1 MHYPEALAW
10 LYGTQ
15 QFGIK
20 PGLDNTRKLLK
31 ALQLPGSRQ
40 RFLHVAGTNGKGSTC
55 AFMESVL
62 RAGGERTALF
72 TSPHLIQFRE
82 RIQVGGVM
90 MPEAEIARS
99 LTALRDLVSQWQP
112 HPTFFELTLALALDW
127 FDRAGAEWVVLET
140 GMGGRLDS
148 TNAIKP
154 AVSVISPIAMDHQQW
169 LGDTLTKI
177 AGEKAG
183 IIKPGVPVVS
193 APQHPDAEAV
203 LRSAAAAAATP
214 ILFISEPWTGATAA
228 AANAAGANADA
239 NPAPPEEGG
248 HSVRLSVCPGTGQQN
263 IDPPQLSL
271 AGEHQQWNAAL
282 ALAALEAAGCL
293 PKPPAVLAGL
303 TGTDWPARFQS
314 LMGGRLIID
323 GAHNPHSIARL
334 VTTWQQQ
341 FGPEKAHLI
350 FGAVEGKDHAVSLP
364 LLAEIVSAVTFVT
377 VDSPRA
383 IPSAALAKTWQ
394 ETVPGIPCQ
403 ESSSLRETLAMKDSP
418 SAGARLDEV
427 AKSPRR
433 LLCGSLYLCGEVLS
447 LVEGGAFESSTQ

>member
-1 MHYPEALAW
+1 MDYGQALDW
-10 LYGTQ
+10 LYSVQ

-20 PGLDNTRKLLK
+20 PGLENTRKLLK
-31 ALQLPGSRQ
+31 ALQLPGTGQ

-90 MPEAEIARS
+90 MPESDIADS
-99 LTALRDLVSQWQP
+99 LTVLRQLVNDWQP

-127 FDRAGAEWVVLET
+127 FDRAGAELVVLET

-148 TNAIKP
+148 TNAVKP
-154 AVSVISPIAMDHQQW
+154 VVSVITPIAMDHQQW
-169 LGDTLTKI
+169 LGDTIAKI
-177 AGEKAG
+177 ATEKAG

-193 APQHPDAEAV
+193 APQHPEAEAV
-203 LRSAAAAAATP
+203 LRAAAAAAGTT
-214 ILFISEPWTGATAA
+214 IFFVSEPWTTT
-228 AANAAGANADA
+228 
-239 NPAPPEEGG
+239 PLP
-248 HSVRLSVCPGTGQQN
+248 
-263 IDPPQLSL
+263 L

-293 PKPPAVLAGL
+293 PKQPAILAGL
-303 TGTDWPARFQS
+303 SATTWPARFQS
-314 LMGGRLIID
+314 LLGGRLLID

-334 VTTWQQQ
+334 VATWQQQ
-341 FGPEKAHLI
+341 FGAEKAHLI
-350 FGAVEGKDHAVSLP
+350 FGAVEGKDHAISLP
-364 LLAEIVSAVTFVT
+364 LLAPVVSGVTFVT

-383 IPSAALAKTWQ
+383 IPAAALAKTWQ
-394 ETVPGIPCQ
+394 ETVPGISCQ
-403 ESSSLRETLAMKDSP
+403 ESSSLQDALSGM
-418 SAGARLDEV
+418 GGG
-427 AKSPRR
+427 PRR

-447 LVEGGAFESSTQ
+447 IVEGGAFESSAQ

>member
-1 MHYPEALAW
+1 MDYAEALAW

-20 PGLDNTRKLLK
+20 PGLENTRKLLK
-31 ALQLPGSRQ
+31 ALQLPGTGQ

-62 RAGGERTALF
+62 RAGAERAALF

-82 RIQVGGVM
+82 RIQTGGVM
-90 MPEAEIARS
+90 MPEAEIAAGLS
-99 LTALRDLVSQWQP
+99 AMRDLVSNWQP

-127 FDRAGAEWVVLET
+127 FDRAGAEIVVLET

-148 TNAIKP
+148 TNAVKP
-154 AVSVISPIAMDHQQW
+154 VVSVITPIAMDHQQW

-203 LRSAAAAAATP
+203 LRAAAAAAGTT
-214 ILFISEPWTGATAA
+214 IQFVREPWTAT
-228 AANAAGANADA
+228 
-239 NPAPPEEGG
+239 P
-248 HSVRLSVCPGTGQQN
+248 V
-263 IDPPQLSL
+263 SL

-293 PKPPAVLAGL
+293 PKPPAIAAGL
-303 TGTDWPARFQS
+303 ANTLWPARFQS
-314 LMGGRLIID
+314 LLEGRLIID

-334 VTTWQQQ
+334 VTTWQEQ
-341 FGPEKAHLI
+341 FGEEKAHLI
-350 FGAVEGKDHAVSLP
+350 FGAVEGKDHAISLP
-364 LLAEIVSAVTFVT
+364 LLEPIVSGVTFVT

-383 IPSAALAKTWQ
+383 IPAAALAKTWQ
-394 ETVPGIPCQ
+394 DTVPGISCR
-403 ESSSLRETLAMKDSP
+403 ESASLKDTLTYEDQ
-418 SAGARLDEV
+418 G
-427 AKSPRR
+427 PRR

-447 LVEGGAFESSTQ
+447 LVEGGAFEASGQ

>member
-1 MHYPEALAW
+1 MDYGEALAW

-20 PGLDNTRKLLK
+20 PGLENTRKLLK
-31 ALQLPGSRQ
+31 ALQLPGTGQ

-62 RAGGERTALF
+62 RAGAERTALF

-90 MPEAEIARS
+90 MPEDEIADS
-99 LTALRDLVSQWQP
+99 LTAMRDLVGQWQP
-112 HPTFFELTLALALDW
+112 HPTFFELTFALALDW
-127 FDRAGAEWVVLET
+127 FDRAGAEIVVLET

-154 AVSVISPIAMDHQQW
+154 AVSVITPIAMDHQQW
-169 LGDTLTKI
+169 LGETLAKI

-203 LRSAAAAAATP
+203 LRAAATAAGTT
-214 ILFISEPWTGATAA
+214 LQFVSAPWTASAL
-228 AANAAGANADA
+228 
-239 NPAPPEEGG
+239 P
-248 HSVRLSVCPGTGQQN
+248 
-263 IDPPQLSL
+263 L
-271 AGEHQQWNAAL
+271 AGDHQRWNAAL
-282 ALAALEAAGCL
+282 ALAALGASGCL
-293 PKPPAVLAGL
+293 PKSSAIASGLAD
-303 TGTDWPARFQS
+303 TKWPARFQI
-314 LMGGRLIID
+314 LQAGRLIID

-334 VTTWQQQ
+334 VVTWQQQ
-341 FGPEKAHLI
+341 FGAEKAHLI

-364 LLAEIVSAVTFVT
+364 LLAGIVAEVTFVT

-383 IPSAALAKTWQ
+383 IPADALAETWQ
-394 ETVPGIPCQ
+394 DIVPGIPCQ
-403 ESSSLRETLAMKDSP
+403 SSASLRKAISQSDN
-418 SAGARLDEV
+418 G
-427 AKSPRR
+427 PRR

-447 LVEGGAFESSTQ
+447 LTEGGGFETSGQ

>member
-1 MHYPEALAW
+1 MDYGAALTW
-10 LYGTQ
+10 LYSTQ

-20 PGLDNTRKLLK
+20 PGLENTRKLLK
-31 ALQLPGSRQ
+31 ALQLPGTGQ

-90 MPEAEIARS
+90 MPEAEIAES
-99 LTALRDLVSQWQP
+99 LTAMRDIVCSWQP

-127 FDRAGAEWVVLET
+127 FDRCGAEIVVLET

-148 TNAIKP
+148 TNAVKP
-154 AVSVISPIAMDHQQW
+154 VVSVITPIAMDHQQW

-183 IIKPGVPVVS
+183 IIKPGVPVIS

-203 LRSAAAAAATP
+203 LRAAAAAAGTT
-214 ILFISEPWTGATAA
+214 IHFIMKPWTRINTAVH
-228 AANAAGANADA
+228 
-239 NPAPPEEGG
+239 EESG
-248 HSVRLSVCPGTGQQN
+248 HSVRPCLKTGQQN
-263 IDPPQLSL
+263 VDPPHLPL

-293 PKPPAVLAGL
+293 PKPPAVLSGL
-303 TGTDWPARFQS
+303 ASTIWPARFQS
-314 LMGGRLIID
+314 LLSGRLVID

-334 VTTWQQQ
+334 VATWQEQ
-341 FGPEKAHLI
+341 FGTEKAHLI
-350 FGAVEGKDHAVSLP
+350 FGAVEGKDHDISLP
-364 LLAEIVSAVTFVT
+364 LLAGIISKVTFVT

-383 IPSAALAKTWQ
+383 IPSAALFETWQ
-394 ETVPGIPCQ
+394 NIVPEIPC
-403 ESSSLRETLAMKDSP
+403 EEALLKDALAGISE
-418 SAGARLDEV
+418 G
-427 AKSPRR
+427 PRR

-447 LVEGGAFESSTQ
+447 LTGGCAFEPSSQ

>member
-1 MHYPEALAW
+1 MDYPKALAW

-31 ALQLPGSRQ
+31 ALQLPGTRQ

-62 RAGGERTALF
+62 RAGRERTALF

-99 LTALRDLVSQWQP
+99 LTAMRDLVSRWQP

-127 FDRAGAEWVVLET
+127 FDRSGAEWVVLET

-154 AVSVISPIAMDHQQW
+154 AVSIITPIAMDHQQW

-203 LRSAAAAAATP
+203 LRAAAAAAGTP
-214 ILFISEPWTGATAA
+214 IFFITKPWTGA
-228 AANAAGANADA
+228 NADDA
-239 NPAPPEEGG
+239 QTDPAHAAPPEEGG
-248 HSVRLSVCPGTGQQN
+248 HSVCPCLETAQQMV
-263 IDPPQLSL
+263 DPPQLPL

-282 ALAALEAAGCL
+282 ALTALDVAGCL

-303 TGTDWPARFQS
+303 TNTVWPARFQS

-350 FGAVEGKDHAVSLP
+350 FGAVEGKDHAISLP
-364 LLAEIVSAVTFVT
+364 LLAEIVSGVTFVT

-383 IPSAALAKTWQ
+383 IPSAALAKTWH

-403 ESSSLRETLAMKDSP
+403 ESPSLRETLHSKESHRTKASL
-418 SAGARLDEV
+418 SGADK
-427 AKSPRR
+427 APRR

-447 LVEGGAFESSTQ
+447 LVEGGAFESSAQ

>member
-1 MHYPEALAW
+1 MEYGEALAW
-10 LYGTQ
+10 LYDTQ

-31 ALQLPGSRQ
+31 ALQLPGTGQ

-62 RAGGERTALF
+62 RAGAERTALF

-82 RIQVGGVM
+82 RSQVGGVM
-90 MPEAEIARS
+90 MPEAEIADS
-99 LTALRDLVSQWQP
+99 LTALRDLVGNWQP

-127 FDRAGAEWVVLET
+127 FDRAGAELVVLET

-148 TNAIKP
+148 TNVIKP
-154 AVSVISPIAMDHQQW
+154 VVSVITPIAMDHQQW

-183 IIKPGVPVVS
+183 IIKPGVPVIS

-203 LRSAAAAAATP
+203 LRAAADLAGTT
-214 ILFISEPWTGATAA
+214 IQFVGEPWTSS
-228 AANAAGANADA
+228 
-239 NPAPPEEGG
+239 P
-248 HSVRLSVCPGTGQQN
+248 
-263 IDPPQLSL
+263 LSL

-293 PKPPAVLAGL
+293 PKPQAVLAGL
-303 TGTDWPARFQS
+303 SKTVWPARFQS
-314 LMGGRLIID
+314 LHGGRLIID

-334 VTTWQQQ
+334 VATWQQQ
-341 FGPEKAHLI
+341 FGGEKAHLI

-364 LLAEIVSAVTFVT
+364 LLAEIVSGVTFVT

-383 IPSAALAKTWQ
+383 IPADALAKIWQ
-394 ETVPGIPCQ
+394 ETVPGISCEEAVSLKEVLLPP
-403 ESSSLRETLAMKDSP
+403 ESNN
-418 SAGARLDEV
+418 
-427 AKSPRR
+427 SPRR

-447 LVEGGAFESSTQ
+447 LVEGSTFESSTQ

>member
-1 MHYPEALAW
+1 MDYGEALAW
-10 LYGTQ
+10 LYSTQ

-31 ALQLPGSRQ
+31 ALHLPGTSQ

-82 RIQVGGVM
+82 RIQTGGVM
-90 MPEAEIARS
+90 MPEAEIAGS
-99 LTALRDLVSQWQP
+99 LTAMRDLVSNWEP

-127 FDRAGAEWVVLET
+127 FDRAGAELVVLET

-148 TNAIKP
+148 TNAVKP
-154 AVSVISPIAMDHQQW
+154 VVSVITPIAMDHQQW

-177 AGEKAG
+177 ATEKAG
-183 IIKPGVPVVS
+183 IIKAGIPVIS
-193 APQHPDAEAV
+193 APQHPDAELV
-203 LRSAAAAAATP
+203 LRAAAAAAGTT
-214 ILFISEPWTGATAA
+214 IQFVSAPWTT
-228 AANAAGANADA
+228 
-239 NPAPPEEGG
+239 
-248 HSVRLSVCPGTGQQN
+248 SL
-263 IDPPQLSL
+263 LSL

-293 PKPPAVLAGL
+293 PKAPAVESGLAS
-303 TGTDWPARFQS
+303 TSWPARFQS
-314 LMGGRLIID
+314 LLDGRLIMD

-334 VTTWQQQ
+334 AATWRQH
-341 FGPEKAHLI
+341 FSNEKAHLI
-350 FGAVEGKDHAVSLP
+350 FGAVEGKDYNVSLP
-364 LLAEIVSAVTFVT
+364 LLAEIVSGVTFVT

-383 IPSAALAKTWQ
+383 VPAADLMKTWQ
-394 ETVPGIPCQ
+394 ESIPGIPCQ
-403 ESSSLRETLAMKDSP
+403 ASTSLKEAILV
-418 SAGARLDEV
+418 DELG
-427 AKSPRR
+427 PRR

-447 LVEGGAFESSTQ
+447 LIQGSGFESSGQ

>member
-1 MHYPEALAW
+1 MEYGEALAW
-10 LYGTQ
+10 LYDTQ

-31 ALQLPGSRQ
+31 ALQLPGTGQ

-62 RAGGERTALF
+62 RAGAERTALF

-90 MPEAEIARS
+90 MPEAEIADS
-99 LTALRDLVSQWQP
+99 LTALRDLVGNWQP

-127 FDRAGAEWVVLET
+127 FDRAGAELVVLET

-148 TNAIKP
+148 TNVIKP
-154 AVSVISPIAMDHQQW
+154 VVSVITPIAMDHQQW

-183 IIKPGVPVVS
+183 IIKPGVPVIS

-203 LRSAAAAAATP
+203 LRAAADLAGTT
-214 ILFISEPWTGATAA
+214 IQFVGEPWTSS
-228 AANAAGANADA
+228 
-239 NPAPPEEGG
+239 P
-248 HSVRLSVCPGTGQQN
+248 
-263 IDPPQLSL
+263 LSL

-293 PKPPAVLAGL
+293 PKPQAVLAGL
-303 TGTDWPARFQS
+303 SKTVWPARFQS
-314 LMGGRLIID
+314 LHGGRLIID

-334 VTTWQQQ
+334 VATWQQQ
-341 FGPEKAHLI
+341 FGGEKAHLI

-364 LLAEIVSAVTFVT
+364 LLAEIVSGVTFVT

-383 IPSAALAKTWQ
+383 IPADALAKIWQ
-394 ETVPGIPCQ
+394 ETVPGISCEEAVSLKEVLLPP
-403 ESSSLRETLAMKDSP
+403 ESNN
-418 SAGARLDEV
+418 
-427 AKSPRR
+427 SPRR

-447 LVEGGAFESSTQ
+447 LVEGSTFESSTQ

>member
-1 MHYPEALAW
+1 MDYGEAIAW

-31 ALQLPGSRQ
+31 ALQLPGTGQ

-82 RIQVGGVM
+82 RIQTGGVM
-90 MPEAEIARS
+90 MPEAEIADS
-99 LTALRDLVSQWQP
+99 LTAMRDLVSDWEP

-127 FDRAGAEWVVLET
+127 FDRAGAELVVLET

-154 AVSVISPIAMDHQQW
+154 VVSVITPIAMDHQQW

-203 LRSAAAAAATP
+203 LRAAAAAAGTT
-214 ILFISEPWTGATAA
+214 IHFITEPWMGK
-228 AANAAGANADA
+228 NAGIGN
-239 NPAPPEEGG
+239 APPEEGG
-248 HSVRLSVCPGTGQQN
+248 HSVRPLVSAKTGRQN
-263 IDPPQLSL
+263 VDPPPLPL

-293 PKPPAVLAGL
+293 PKPPAIAAGL
-303 TGTDWPARFQS
+303 ANTTWPARFQS
-314 LMGGRLIID
+314 LRNGRLIID

-341 FGPEKAHLI
+341 FGTEKAHLI

-364 LLAEIVSAVTFVT
+364 LLAEIVSGITFVT

-383 IPSAALAKTWQ
+383 IPSASLAKTWQ
-394 ETVPGIPCQ
+394 ESVPGMPCQ
-403 ESSSLRETLAMKDSP
+403 ESSSLRETLSR
-418 SAGARLDEV
+418 GDEG
-427 AKSPRR
+427 PRR

-447 LVEGGAFESSTQ
+447 LVEGGAFESSRQ

>member
-1 MHYPEALAW
+1 MDYGQALDW
-10 LYGTQ
+10 LYSVQ

-20 PGLDNTRKLLK
+20 PGLENTRKLLK
-31 ALQLPGSRQ
+31 ALQLPGTGQ

-90 MPEAEIARS
+90 MPEAEIADS
-99 LTALRDLVSQWQP
+99 LTVLRQLVSDWQP

-127 FDRAGAEWVVLET
+127 FDRAGAERVVLET

-148 TNAIKP
+148 TNAVKP
-154 AVSVISPIAMDHQQW
+154 VVSVITPIAMDHQQW
-169 LGDTLTKI
+169 LGDTIAKI
-177 AGEKAG
+177 AAEKAG

-203 LRSAAAAAATP
+203 LRAAAAAAGTT
-214 ILFISEPWTGATAA
+214 ILFVSEPWTTT
-228 AANAAGANADA
+228 
-239 NPAPPEEGG
+239 PLP
-248 HSVRLSVCPGTGQQN
+248 
-263 IDPPQLSL
+263 L

-293 PKPPAVLAGL
+293 PKPPAILAGL
-303 TGTDWPARFQS
+303 AATTWPARFQS
-314 LMGGRLIID
+314 LLGGRLLID

-334 VTTWQQQ
+334 VATWQQQ
-341 FGPEKAHLI
+341 FGAEKAHLI
-350 FGAVEGKDHAVSLP
+350 FGAVEGKDHAISLP
-364 LLAEIVSAVTFVT
+364 LLAPVVSGVTFVT

-383 IPSAALAKTWQ
+383 IPAGALAKTWQ
-394 ETVPGIPCQ
+394 ETVPGIPCR
-403 ESSSLRETLAMKDSP
+403 ESSSLKDAISGM
-418 SAGARLDEV
+418 AGG
-427 AKSPRR
+427 PRR

-447 LVEGGAFESSTQ
+447 LVEGRAFESSAQ

>member
-1 MHYPEALAW
+1 MEYGEALAW
-10 LYGTQ
+10 LYRTQ

-31 ALQLPGSRQ
+31 ALQLPGTGQ

-55 AFMESVL
+55 AFMDSVL

-82 RIQVGGVM
+82 RIQVGGLM
-90 MPEAEIARS
+90 MPAAEIADS
-99 LTALRDLVSQWQP
+99 LTALRDLVSDWQP

-127 FDRAGAEWVVLET
+127 FDRAGAEVVVLET

-148 TNAIKP
+148 TNAVKP
-154 AVSVISPIAMDHQQW
+154 VVSVITPIAMDHQQW

-203 LRSAAAAAATP
+203 LRAAAASAGTT
-214 ILFISEPWTGATAA
+214 IHFITAPWSGPVVSA
-228 AANAAGANADA
+228 
-239 NPAPPEEGG
+239 PEEGG
-248 HSVRLSVCPGTGQQN
+248 HSVRQLVRTGTGRQN
-263 IDPPQLSL
+263 VDPPQLPL

-293 PKPPAVLAGL
+293 PKLPAVLAGL
-303 TGTDWPARFQS
+303 ANTQWPARFQS
-314 LMGGRLIID
+314 LQGGRLIID

-334 VTTWQQQ
+334 VATWQQQ
-341 FGPEKAHLI
+341 FGAEKAHLI
-350 FGAVEGKDHAVSLP
+350 FGVVEGKGHAVALP
-364 LLAEIVSAVTFVT
+364 LLAEIVTGVTFVT

-383 IPSAALAKTWQ
+383 VPAAALAKTWQ
-394 ETVPGIPCQ
+394 ETVAGIPCG
-403 ESSSLRETLAMKDSP
+403 EALSLEKAVSGL
-418 SAGARLDEV
+418 GHG
-427 AKSPRR
+427 PRR

-447 LVEGGAFESSTQ
+447 LVEGGAFEASAQ